1 MVWPPLSPQHPEC
14 GMWVRNL
21 GGMASSHLNIL
32 DVGEEPGW
40 NGLLLLGD
48 GGRELALLDVVQ
60 PTQLLHAEHART
72 GVIVNISASTSVQ

>member
-1 MVWPPLSPQHPEC
+1 
-14 GMWVRNL
+14 MWVRNL

-60 PTQLLHAEHART
+60 PTQLLHAEHEDRCHCQYQCQYF
-72 GVIVNISASTSVQ
+72 STVVSVSRPKCQC